1 MPPGMPR
8 GRPAAAMTPAAAL
21 LRPRASALSVLLA
34 SAAVLAAALLSQYA
48 GGLEPCALCVYQRA
62 PYAAAIALAAAGLA
76 LADRRRAVGG
86 LHGLAAAVFLA
97 GAGIAAY
104 HAGVEWR
111 WWAGTEACGG
121 APGAGARS
129 VAELRAQIMAAPAVR
144 CDEAAWSLFGVS
156 MAGYNFLAS
165 LALAGF
171 SAAAAGANLRRGP
184 A

>member
-1 MPPGMPR
+1 MPPAMPR
-8 GRPAAAMTPAAAL
+8 GRPASAMTSAPVL
-21 LRPRASALSVLLA
+21 LRPRVSTLSVLFA
-34 SAAVLAAALLSQYA
+34 SAAVLAAALLSQYV

-62 PYAAAIALAAAGLA
+62 PYAAAIVLAAAGFA
-76 LADRRRAVGG
+76 MAGRRRAVGG

-104 HAGVEWR
+104 HVGVEWR
-111 WWAGTEACGG
+111 WWAGTEACGA

-129 VAELRAQIMAAPAVR
+129 VDELRAQIMAAPAAR
-144 CDEAAWSLFGVS
+144 CDEVAWSLFGVS

-171 SAAAAGANLRRGP
+171 SAVAAGAGLRRGP

>member
-1 MPPGMPR
+1 MPSALPR
-8 GRPAAAMTPAAAL
+8 DRPASAMTAATAL
-21 LRPRASALSVLLA
+21 LRPRVSTLSVLFA
-34 SAAVLAAALLSQYA
+34 SAAVLAAALLAQYV

-62 PYAAAIALAAAGLA
+62 PYAAAIVLAAAGFA
-76 LADRRRAVGG
+76 MAGRRRAVGG

-104 HAGVEWR
+104 HVGVEWR
-111 WWAGTEACGG
+111 WWAGTEACGA

-129 VAELRAQIMAAPAVR
+129 VDELRAQIMAAPAAR
-144 CDEAAWSLFGVS
+144 CDEVAWSLFGVS
-156 MAGYNFLAS
+156 MAGYNFLVS

-171 SAAAAGANLRRGP
+171 SAVAAGAGLRRGP

>member
-1 MPPGMPR
+1 
-8 GRPAAAMTPAAAL
+8 MTPAAAL
-21 LRPRASALSVLLA
+21 LGPRASALSVLLA
-34 SAAVLAAALLSQYA
+34 SAAVLGAALLSEYV

-62 PYAAAIALAAAGLA
+62 PYAAAIALAAAGFA
-76 LADRRRAVGG
+76 MARRRRAVGG
-86 LHGLAAAVFLA
+86 LHGLAAAAFLV

-104 HAGVEWR
+104 HVGVEWR
-111 WWAGTEACGG
+111 WWAGTEACAG
-121 APGAGARS
+121 AAAGGARS
-129 VAELRAQIMAAPAVR
+129 VDELRAQIMSAPAVR

-171 SAAAAGANLRRGP
+171 SALAARASLRRGS